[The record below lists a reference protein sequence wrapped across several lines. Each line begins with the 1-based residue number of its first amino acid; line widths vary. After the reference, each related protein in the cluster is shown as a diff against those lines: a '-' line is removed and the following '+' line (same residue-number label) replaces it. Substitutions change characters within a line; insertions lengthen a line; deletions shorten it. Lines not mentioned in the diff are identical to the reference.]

1 MPSAFGDLNG
11 NGPQQVWIDVARI
24 GQDWGANRTDYRGEV
39 RYYGNGWGSW
49 GGDWGWEAN
58 FGGFGVGGRFS
69 IPSSQR
75 NQQFHTLWSGTFS
88 RYHDGEGWLGG
99 FYCSAWIDTDHSSV
113 GDGGANTT
121 EEAPPR
127 IPQLPAA
134 PNSLSVNAVL
144 PTSFGVNYA
153 RGDNRGAGI
162 EQDRAHWYEGGP
174 AGSGTF
180 VWEDLNPAGY
190 TNPAGGAGPSLKPGT
205 RHYVYVSSRNARG
218 WGPWAGPIDA
228 ETLAGGRAWDGSV
241 MRNCRVRYWDG
252 SQWRLCRVRAWDG
265 SAWRNVR

>member
-11 NGPQQVWIDVARI
+11 NGPQQIWIDVART
-24 GQDWGANRTDYRGEV
+24 GQDWGANRTDYRAEV
-39 RYYGNGWGSW
+39 RYYGNGYGSW

-127 IPQLPAA
+127 IPQIPA
-134 PNSLSVNAVL
+134 PPSTMSVRAGTVL
-144 PTSFGVNYA
+144 PTSFGVDYT

-162 EQDRAHWYEGGP
+162 EEDQVLWRRVSDGVDVWDDRGAGGY
-174 AGSGTF
+174 S
-180 VWEDLNPAGY
+180 NPAG
-190 TNPAGGAGPSLKPGT
+190 AGVQLTPGT
-205 RHYVYVSSRNARG
+205 LYDVFARSRNVRG
-218 WGPWAGPIDA
+218 WGPWAGPVRG
-228 ETLAGGRAWDGSV
+228 ETLAGGRTWDGSA

>member
-24 GQDWGANRTDYRGEV
+24 GQDWGANRTDYRAEV
-39 RYYGNGWGSW
+39 RYYGNGYGSW

-127 IPQLPAA
+127 IPKPPTA
-134 PNSLSVNAVL
+134 PRNLRVEDVL
-144 PTSFGVNYA
+144 PVSAGVRYEGPA
-153 RGDNRGAGI
+153 DERGARV
-162 EQDRAHWYEGGP
+162 EQYRARWFLIN
-174 AGSGTF
+174 GSN
-180 VWEDLNPAGY
+180 NPVIWTDENSFGY
-190 TNPAGGAGPSLKPGT
+190 TNPGGGAGPALTPGQVY
-205 RHYVYVSSRNARG
+205 HVYVSARNAAG
-218 WGPWAGPIDA
+218 WGPETGIAL
-228 ETLAGGRAWDGSV
+228 ETLAGGRAWDGSAF
-241 MRNCRVRYWDG
+241 RNCKVRAWDG
-252 SQWRLCRVRAWDG
+252 STWRMHRVRSWDG